1 MLGNVA
7 QGRQGKPSLIVRQVV
22 PHVHMLHGDAPRRFC
37 LETGVSELPSSA
49 VLVFVLHESSV
60 RFEWASAE

>member
-22 PHVHMLHGDAPRRFC
+22 SHVHMLHGDAPRRFC
-37 LETGVSELPSSA
+37 LETGVSELQVHLFLFLFFA
-49 VLVFVLHESSV
+49 
-60 RFEWASAE
+60 